1 VRVHV
6 ASKGVV
12 SALGLTA
19 DEHFAGLLEGRSA
32 LSGSPVAG
40 RIDRERAR
48 AELARRAPEL
58 ARAAERF
65 EQVLLGLAL
74 AEAGA
79 PRGTLAVVGTTKGL
93 LEPFLLEAGFV
104 PLVVS
109 QACASST
116 QAIALGAALIEA
128 GEVARIVVGG
138 AEALSPFIEEGFA
151 SLSAI
156 DPRGSRPFDATRLGL
171 SLGEGAAIL
180 VLERGAGSG
189 PHVVGTGT
197 GSDAFSSTSPDPEGR
212 GLERALRGA
221 LGGCE
226 EAPGFVCAHGTGTE
240 KNDAAE
246 MAGLERVVPGARVF
260 SIKGKVGHTLGA
272 AGALDAATALLA
284 LEKGAIPGTAR
295 EPISPAVTKGR
306 EDTEARAALS
316 ANAGFG
322 GLCAALAFRL
332 SPPREAGGAK

>member
-1 VRVHV
+1 VKVRV

-32 LSGSPVAG
+32 LTGSPVAG

-65 EQVLLGLAL
+65 EEVLLGLAL

-79 PRGTLAVVGTTKGL
+79 PRGTLALVGTTKGV
-93 LEPFLLEAGFV
+93 LEPFLLEAGLV

-128 GEVARIVVGG
+128 GEVSRVVTGG

-171 SLGEGAAIL
+171 SLGEGAAVL
-180 VLERGAGSG
+180 VLERGTSG
-189 PHVVGTGT
+189 AHIVGTGS

-221 LGGCE
+221 IAGCD

-246 MAGLERVVPGARVF
+246 ILGLERVVPGARVF
-260 SIKGKVGHTLGA
+260 SIKGRVGHTLGA

-295 EPISPAVTKGR
+295 EPISPRVTR
-306 EDTEARAALS
+306 ETERVAARTVLS

-332 SPPREAGGAK
+332 SPGEAAGRP